1 MVLVHNGFPTFIL
14 FAAYQTAAR
23 FSAGLTQAAR
33 HRSKRRRLTSTN
45 DLRDSERR
53 SSRSARSAP
62 RNLPGS
68 VFDPRYKGLTGHAA
82 RLDAAI
88 CRQERLR

>member
-14 FAAYQTAAR
+14 FAAYETVAR
-23 FSAGLTQAAR
+23 FSAGFTEAAER
-33 HRSKRRRLTSTN
+33 RSERRRLISTN
-45 DLRDSERR
+45 NFRESEHRPSWGR
-53 SSRSARSAP
+53 QSAP

-68 VFDPRYKGLTGHAA
+68 VFDTRYKGLTGQAA

-88 CRQERLR
+88 CRHERLR